1 MPLELLEFDFAR
13 PLVVNL
19 ADDVQCGGAELAD
32 FGVLVV
38 HQVEQVGRSIWRR
51 AMQNLLMG
59 TEYWVHEHKR
69 LVRGAHW
76 SP

>member
-32 FGVLVV
+32 FGVLVM

-51 AMQNLLMG
+51 AMHAG
-59 TEYWVHEHKR
+59 R
-69 LVRGAHW
+69 
-76 SP
+76 